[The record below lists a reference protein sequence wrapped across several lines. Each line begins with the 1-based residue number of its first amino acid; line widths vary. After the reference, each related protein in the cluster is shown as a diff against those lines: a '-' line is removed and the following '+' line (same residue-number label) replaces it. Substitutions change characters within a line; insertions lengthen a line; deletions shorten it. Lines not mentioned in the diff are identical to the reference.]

1 MVILDIICMF
11 LFLYHFLACF
21 LSCGYWFCMIHPF
34 FFLVDKSG
42 LVVFSSILDVRGSV
56 PPRTR
61 DRMPTRLSLSTS
73 RAEATD
79 GDTRLATPSSGGR
92 ISFKGSGLPI
102 PVGNDSAKLR
112 RIIQDSNRP
121 QQLKQKTS

>member
-1 MVILDIICMF
+1 
-11 LFLYHFLACF
+11 
-21 LSCGYWFCMIHPF
+21 MIHPF

-42 LVVFSSILDVRGSV
+42 LVVFSSILDVRGSA

-102 PVGNDSAKLR
+102 PACKKM
-112 RIIQDSNRP
+112 IK
-121 QQLKQKTS
+121 KQKHANDVQNNHTPKDLSHALTNICRTKFQWEILL